1 MQKVPIAPMKT
12 IQNAFNRF
20 LAMESSSSIL
30 LIGSAILAIFLANSA
45 LSETYFGF
53 LETKFSIS
61 LGEFSLSK
69 TIIHW
74 INDGLMVIFFFVIGL
89 EIKRELMAGELQSI
103 KKSALPIIAAVGG
116 MVVPVVIFLAVNPG
130 GESAKGWG
138 IPMATDI
145 AFSLGILQLLGKRV
159 PVSLKIFLTAF
170 AIIDDLGAVLIIAFF
185 YSSQIIWKYILI
197 SMAIYSILIV
207 ITILRLNL
215 RYFYLFCGIIIWYLF
230 LKAGIHPTIAG
241 VLMALVTPVTR
252 KIGKLTFSKS
262 MREVVNDFE
271 NTKTPGI
278 FLNYRQ
284 IEAIGRAET
293 LVQNIQP
300 YLQSLEHRLH
310 AWVAYLI
317 MPVFALA
324 NAGVKFNFQASG
336 GINPLALHIGL
347 ALLAGKVIGISAFS
361 YLGVRLK
368 LVNLPD
374 NTEFKHIIGI
384 SFLGAVGFTMALF
397 INSLAYTDEVLINSA
412 KLGII
417 IASVIAGIIGYFL
430 LKRWLKPSSL
440 N

>member
-1 MQKVPIAPMKT
+1 MQKTPETPMKT
-12 IQNAFNRF
+12 IQDAFSRF

-30 LIGSAILAIFLANSA
+30 LIASAILAIILANST
-45 LSETYFGF
+45 LSDVYFGF
-53 LETKFSIS
+53 LDTEFCIS
-61 LGEFSLSK
+61 LGEFSLAK
-69 TIIHW
+69 PIILW
-74 INDGLMVIFFFVIGL
+74 INDGLMVIFFFIIGL
-89 EIKRELMAGELQSI
+89 EIKRELMAGELQSL
-103 KKSALPIIAAVGG
+103 KKSALPIIAAIGG
-116 MVVPVVIFLAVNPG
+116 MIVPVVIFLTIHPTEEG
-130 GESAKGWG
+130 SKGWG

-170 AIIDDLGAVLIIAFF
+170 AIIDDLGAVLIIALF

-197 SMAIYSILIV
+197 SLAIYSLLII
-207 ITILRLNL
+207 ITVLRLKL
-215 RYFYLFCGIIIWYLF
+215 RYLYLFCGIIIWYLF

-252 KIGKLTFSKS
+252 EIGKQTFARS
-262 MREVVNDFE
+262 MREVISDFE

-278 FLNYRQ
+278 FLNYKQ

-310 AWVAYLI
+310 PWVAFLI

-324 NAGVKFNFQASG
+324 NAGINFDFQETG
-336 GINPLALHIGL
+336 GVNPLAFHIGL

-361 YLGVRLK
+361 YLGIKLK
-368 LVNLPD
+368 IANLPD
-374 NTEFKHIIGI
+374 NAKFKHIIGV

-397 INSLAYTDEVLINSA
+397 INSLAYTDQMLINSA

-417 IASVIAGIIGYFL
+417 VASVVAGFIGYFL
-430 LKRWLKPSSL
+430 LRKWL
-440 N
+440 

>member
-1 MQKVPIAPMKT
+1 MQKIPEAPMKT
-12 IQNAFNRF
+12 IQNAFSRF
-20 LAMESSSSIL
+20 LARESASSIL
-30 LIGSAILAIFLANSA
+30 LIASAVLAIILANSR
-45 LSETYFGF
+45 LSDVYFGF
-53 LETKFSIS
+53 LDTTLSIS
-61 LGEFSLSK
+61 LGDFSLAK
-69 TIIHW
+69 PIILW
-74 INDGLMVIFFFVIGL
+74 INDGLMAIFFFVIGL

-103 KKSALPIIAAVGG
+103 KKSALPIIAAIGG
-116 MVVPVVIFLAVNPG
+116 MVVPVLIFLSIHPTEEG
-130 GESAKGWG
+130 AKGWG

-145 AFSLGILQLLGKRV
+145 AFSLGILQLLGKKV

-197 SMAIYSILIV
+197 SLAIYSVLII
-207 ITILRLNL
+207 ITVLRLKL
-215 RYFYLFCGIIIWYLF
+215 RYLYLFCGIIIWYLF

-252 KIGKLTFSKS
+252 EIGKQTFSRN

-278 FLNYRQ
+278 FLNYKQ

-300 YLQSLEHRLH
+300 YLQSLEHKLH
-310 AWVAYLI
+310 PWVAFLI

-324 NAGVKFNFQASG
+324 NAGIKFDFQQSG
-336 GINPLALHIGL
+336 GVNPLAFHIGL

-361 YLGVRLK
+361 YLGIKFK
-368 LVNLPD
+368 LASLPD
-374 NTEFKHIIGI
+374 NSEFKHVIGI

-397 INSLAYTDEVLINSA
+397 INSLAYTDETLINSA

-417 IASVIAGIIGYFL
+417 IASVLAGFIGYFL
-430 LKRWLKPSSL
+430 LKKWLK
-440 N
+440 